1 MLRNK
6 PIRRH
11 GTTPMGLSVCAAMM
25 GDSSKPIRRHGTTPM
40 SFSVCAAM
48 MGDSSSVAWK
58 PGSGSRDGCSRTS
71 RSDDGA
77 FRKGAGLFKWELPS
91 GAVSSVQTMGEI
103 ESSQVHSSRVRVILY
118 IIAV

>member
-71 RSDDGA
+71 LEAVTETFEKVRSYLNGNH
-77 FRKGAGLFKWELPS
+77 RREQ
-91 GAVSSVQTMGEI
+91 SVQSRQWEKYSLVKSIPI
-103 ESSQVHSSRVRVILY
+103 ESELFCT
-118 IIAV
+118 